1 MKKLIP
7 IVLGVMVAGCVAL
20 PRATHEVER
29 AEATYR
35 LAAANP
41 EVQARAPVELQMAE
55 RSLADAERLHK
66 ADADPAKVAHF
77 AYLAEQR
84 ARIALTT
91 AELRRAEAAVATS
104 H

>member
-7 IVLGVMVAGCVAL
+7 IALSVLAAGCVAL
-20 PRATHEVER
+20 PRATNEVER

-41 EVQARAPVELQMAE
+41 EVQARAPVEPQIAE

-66 ADADPAKVAHF
+66 ADADPARVAHF

-84 ARIALTT
+84 ARIAMKT
-91 AELRRAEAAVATS
+91 AELRRAEAAVATT